1 MNLFKQKQALLAPL
15 IVLVIA
21 VIFSL
26 TLASTVNPTPKNL
39 PIAIVNLDQ
48 GVTIPSKGNVN
59 MGAMMVSKV
68 NELGKST
75 SDEPAIKWIRV
86 SSEEKVR
93 NGLHDRKYYA
103 ALVIPKDLSIKQ
115 ASLKTANPSSATI
128 QLLINQGMN
137 SNASTMANQLLAH
150 LIENINLNTR
160 TEIFNELDK
169 KGVTLSA
176 KQASILANPIISTVE
191 NVNPIGT
198 HASGGNAPVVLITPL
213 WMSSLIGAVIVF
225 FAKKKSLLSK
235 AANRFKIII
244 EQLVLAII
252 LAFVAGFGITLMAN
266 WIGINLP
273 NFVDTALF
281 LTIAYFCFHILISA
295 VMSWIGLG
303 GVGIFALIFF
313 FSGSIIGMAP
323 ELLPNF
329 TRDWIY
335 SWVPMR
341 FGADGLRGIFYFGE
355 GISMSHSMKVLLWI
369 GAVSLILLLSSTLK
383 SKKEIKEHTVSIQ
396 H

>member
-68 NELGKST
+68 NDLGKST
-75 SDEPAIKWIRV
+75 SDEPAIKWISV

-93 NGLHDRKYYA
+93 KGLHDRKYYA
-103 ALVIPKDLSIKQ
+103 ALVIPNDLSIKQ

-137 SNASTMANQLLAH
+137 SNASTMANQLLVH

-176 KQASILANPIISTVE
+176 KQASILANPIISNVE

-235 AANRFKIII
+235 AANRFKIIA
-244 EQLVLAII
+244 EQLVLAVI
-252 LAFVAGFGITLMAN
+252 LSFVAGFGITLMAN

-295 VMSWIGLG
+295 VMSWVGLG

-369 GAVSLILLLSSTLK
+369 GAVSLIVLLSSTLK
-383 SKKEIKEHTVSIQ
+383 SKKEIKEQTVSIQ